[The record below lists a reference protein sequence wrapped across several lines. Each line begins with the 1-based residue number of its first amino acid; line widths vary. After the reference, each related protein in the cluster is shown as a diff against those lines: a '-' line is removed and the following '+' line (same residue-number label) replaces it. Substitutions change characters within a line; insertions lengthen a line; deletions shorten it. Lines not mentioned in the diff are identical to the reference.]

1 MTSPDLKPTPLHA
14 EHVRLGGRMVPFTGF
29 ELPIQYKGISAEH
42 EAVRQRAGLFDV
54 SHMGELHLR
63 GKGALAA
70 ANRLITND
78 LERIDDGQ
86 ALYTCCCNE
95 KGTLLDD
102 LLVYRFTPEHILIV
116 CNASNREKIVAHVR
130 THTDGHCDFDDQ
142 SDETA
147 LIALQGPKAL
157 EILSAAGC
165 DLDVGQHLAAF
176 RFADATLAGVSCI
189 VARTGYT
196 GEDGV
201 EIFVANDEAVA
212 VWTALL
218 NAGESHGIAPAG
230 LGARNTLRMEA
241 KLALY
246 GNDIDETTNPV
257 EAGLG
262 WTVKLDKADF
272 IGKEAIAAIKA
283 AGPTRKLIG
292 FEMRGRGV
300 ARDGYPLLDAA
311 GAKIGHC
318 TSGGPSPTLGK
329 SIGLGYVLKDSAK
342 SGTALQ
348 VDCRGRIV
356 PAEVVKTPFYKRPR
370 PN

>member
-1 MTSPDLKPTPLHA
+1 
-14 EHVRLGGRMVPFTGF
+14 MVPFTGF
-29 ELPIQYKGISAEH
+29 ELPIQYQGISAEH
-42 EAVRQRAGLFDV
+42 EAVRERAGLFDV
-54 SHMGELHLR
+54 SHMGELELR
-63 GKGALAA
+63 GPGALAV
-70 ANRLITND
+70 ANRVITND
-78 LERIDDGQ
+78 LERIDNGQ

-95 KGTLLDD
+95 SGVILDD
-102 LLVYRFTPEHILIV
+102 LLVYRSDPERVLIV
-116 CNASNREKIVAHVR
+116 CNASNREKIVAHVQS
-130 THTDGHCDFDDQ
+130 HADGQCEFDDQ
-142 SDETA
+142 SDATA

-157 EILSAAGC
+157 DILKAAGC
-165 DLDVGQHLAAF
+165 DLDVSENLAAF
-176 RFADATLAGVSCI
+176 RFANAHVASKSCV

-201 EIFVANDEAVA
+201 ELFVANDDAVG

-218 NAGESHGIAPAG
+218 DAGESHGIQPAG

-246 GNDIDETTNPV
+246 GNDIDESTNPL

-272 IGKEAIAAIKA
+272 VGKEAIAAAKA
-283 AGPTRKLIG
+283 AGLTRKLIG

-311 GAKIGHC
+311 GTQIGHC
-318 TSGGPSPTLGK
+318 TSGGPSPTLGTN
-329 SIGLGYVLKDSAK
+329 IGLGYVEKSSAK
-342 SGTALQ
+342 TGTALQ